1 LPAALVPIVQA
12 AGWSVLA
19 LLLSLIS
26 CIALWSWRD
35 GYVELTFSGTWP
47 EQPGIVTATLVG
59 WIDEDSAKGRMK
71 VEGRAEG
78 RWTAPR
84 KK

>member
-26 CIALWSWRD
+26 CIALWSTIEDFSPVGFHTVGLRP
-35 GYVELTFSGTWP
+35 GHHESATVRKLTDEEISRSG
-47 EQPGIVTATLVG
+47 QAGAG
-59 WIDEDSAKGRMK
+59 W
-71 VEGRAEG
+71 
-78 RWTAPR
+78 
-84 KK
+84 